1 MSEYILLRDIKRCPH
16 CGNKPISKTSSHC
29 GRCGMRL
36 FFRPIDFAAYEADGN
51 PRRYWL
57 WTNDRGWIYRDFV
70 MSPDAAPQTAA
81 WEFTSPERNTK
92 TAEERLDDVRRETD
106 MKKQSITPRRNQVG
120 YGRSRTAIAGR

>member
-1 MSEYILLRDIKRCPH
+1 
-16 CGNKPISKTSSHC
+16 
-29 GRCGMRL
+29 MRL